1 MLVRVVS
8 RWSSRLVVSAL
19 VVAVVAWLSASTA
32 SAQAP
37 AADPDAAPAAAPAA
51 PAAPAAGEAPA
62 TAAPSAPAAPNTA
75 GKTPEQIA
83 KEKKIEELKNES
95 LLSYYYRSL
104 GLLYTVVFLALSFTF
119 VALVILNGLALRR
132 TSMMPDALV
141 QNFEAALNEKN
152 YQGAYEMAKA
162 DESFLGALLSAGMSK
177 LQSGYDAAEEAMNE
191 SGNDEAMK
199 LEHRLSYVALIGS
212 IAPMVGL
219 LGTVDGMIKS
229 FRVIEQSG
237 TTPDP
242 ASLAGGI
249 STALI
254 TTIVGLWL
262 AIPAIIGFGIY
273 KNRLARLLY
282 DVGAVSEGLMS
293 RFQTVKK

>member
-1 MLVRVVS
+1 MLVRVVA
-8 RWSSRLVVSAL
+8 RWSLSRLIVSAVL
-19 VVAVVAWLSASTA
+19 VAACAWFGSPTA

-37 AADPDAAPAAAPAA
+37 AADPDAAAAPAAAPAA
-51 PAAPAAGEAPA
+51 PAAEPSAA
-62 TAAPSAPAAPNTA
+62 APAAPAAPSNA

-83 KEKKIEELKNES
+83 KEAKIEALKNES
-95 LLSYYYRSL
+95 LLAYYYRSL
-104 GLLYTVVFLALSFTF
+104 GILYTVIFLALSFTF

-132 TSMMPDALV
+132 SAIMPEALS

-162 DESFLGALLSAGMSK
+162 DESFLGALLAAGMSK

-191 SGNDEAMK
+191 AGSDEAMK
-199 LEHRLSYVALIGS
+199 LEHRLSYIALIGS

-219 LGTVDGMIKS
+219 LGTVDGMIAS

-262 AIPAIIGFGIY
+262 AIPAICMFGIY
-273 KNRLARLLY
+273 KNRLARFLY
-282 DVGAVSEGLMS
+282 DVGAISEGLMS

>member
-1 MLVRVVS
+1 MFVRVVA
-8 RWSSRLVVSAL
+8 RWSLYRSIVAAM
-19 VVAVVAWLSASTA
+19 VVAACAMFSVSSA

-37 AADPDAAPAAAPAA
+37 ANPEAA
-51 PAAPAAGEAPA
+51 PAAPAAGETPPPPADAGAAPAAGAPAPA
-62 TAAPSAPAAPNTA
+62 TTD
-75 GKTPEQIA
+75 TRTDEQ
-83 KEKKIEELKNES
+83 KKKDERRAYLENES
-95 LLSYYYRSL
+95 MLAYYYRSL
-104 GLLYTVVFLALSFTF
+104 GLLYTVVFLALSFVF

-132 TSMMPDALV
+132 SAIMPEALT

-162 DESFLGALLSAGMSK
+162 DESFLGALLAAGMSK
-177 LQSGYDAAEEAMNE
+177 LQSGYEAAEEAMNE
-191 SGNDEAMK
+191 AGSDEAMK
-199 LEHRLSYVALIGS
+199 LEHRLSYIALIGS

-219 LGTVDGMIKS
+219 LGTVDGMISS
-229 FRVIEQSG
+229 FRVIEKSG

-242 ASLAGGI
+242 AQLAGGI

-262 AIPAIIGFGIY
+262 AIPAICMFGVY
-273 KNRLARLLY
+273 KNRLARFLY

>member
-19 VVAVVAWLSASTA
+19 FVVAVAWLSASTA

-37 AADPDAAPAAAPAA
+37 ADPDAAPAA
-51 PAAPAAGEAPA
+51 PAAPAAEPAAPVTD
-62 TAAPSAPAAPNTA
+62 TAAAPAAPNTS
-75 GKTPEQIA
+75 GKSPEQLA
-83 KEKKIEELKNES
+83 KEKKAEDLKNES
-95 LLSYYYRSL
+95 LLAYYFRAL
-104 GLLYTVVFLALSFTF
+104 GYLYTAVFLMLSFTF
-119 VALVILNGLALRR
+119 VALVILNALALRR
-132 TSMMPDALV
+132 SAIIPDALV

-162 DESFLGALLSAGMSK
+162 DESFLGALLAAGMSK
-177 LQSGYDAAEEAMNE
+177 LQSGYDAAEESMNE
-191 SGNDEAMK
+191 AGSDEAMK

-219 LGTVDGMIKS
+219 LGTVDGMISS
-229 FRVIEQSG
+229 FRTIEQSG

-242 ASLAGGI
+242 AELAGGI

-282 DVGAVSEGLMS
+282 DVGAVSEGLMN